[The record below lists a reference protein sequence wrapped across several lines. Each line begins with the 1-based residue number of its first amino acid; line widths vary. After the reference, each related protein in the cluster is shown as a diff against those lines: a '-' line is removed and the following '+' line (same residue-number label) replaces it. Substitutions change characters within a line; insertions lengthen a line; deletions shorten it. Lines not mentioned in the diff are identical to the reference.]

1 MAAPDGAGP
10 AMEML
15 VPPKRLNTAARSIFD
30 AVRAAA
36 HARSGRTALVQKP
49 ETHLTRAAGRTVRFC
64 HDDCRYAEFHFGP
77 R

>member
-15 VPPKRLNTAARSIFD
+15 VPPKRLSLEASRDTELNAAAWAIFD

-36 HARSGRTALVQKP
+36 QRTALPPNWQP
-49 ETHLTRAAGRTVRFC
+49 I
-64 HDDCRYAEFHFGP
+64 
-77 R
+77 